1 MIVLY
6 RQVNQHLKKLYPNV
20 KRILWTTNIVRG
32 GGKIMDQPTAPAPHL
47 DYHQNDEE
55 RVQFHKEYPIFD
67 SYVIDFN
74 DNKAFNFSLVEPGIL
89 MGLQDTEESKL
100 GVLLGVWKPLYPSK
114 VNKYYF
120 KKNRLQKKKLKSQ
133 MYAFFV

>member
-1 MIVLY
+1 MIFY

-47 DYHQNDEE
+47 DYHQNDED
-55 RVQFHKEYPIFD
+55 RVQFHKEKPIFE
-67 SYVIDFN
+67 SYVIDPSSMM
-74 DNKAFNFSLVEPGIL
+74 DFSLTEPGIL

-114 VNKYYF
+114 VNKYY
-120 KKNRLQKKKLKSQ
+120 L
-133 MYAFFV
+133 